1 MQYVFNCVPRMVYG
15 IGTVAKAGDEVR
27 RLGGNRVFIVTDQI
41 LSSLGLVTPLEES
54 MRASG
59 IEFTVFDNTQNEP
72 SATSI
77 QACADAA
84 RAFKADCVIGIGGGS
99 VLDSAKAALVL
110 LTNEGNIEQY
120 FGMQMVK
127 KPCLPL
133 LLIPTSAGTGSEV
146 TSISV
151 LTNPATGAKVGVVS
165 DYLYAR
171 VVILDPNLTVAM
183 PPSVTAMT
191 GVDAFVHAME
201 SFVGLA
207 ATPITDALNLQAM
220 RLVVANLRKAYANGG
235 DIEAR
240 TGMLYGATLA
250 GIGFSQTQNGIIHAV
265 GTNLPASCKLPHG
278 LVMAA
283 LSPMGMSFNC
293 IAKPEKFAVIAE
305 ILGVDPFGTALDT
318 ARAGIDAMYELL
330 DDVGIAP
337 GLKAHGVPEDAL
349 EGTAERAAGAKRL
362 IDNNPRK
369 ANAKQI
375 LALLKQYY

>member
-15 IGTVAKAGDEVR
+15 VGTVAKAGEEVR
-27 RLGGNRVFIVTDQI
+27 RLGGSRAFIVTDQV
-41 LSSLGLVTPLEES
+41 LSSLGLVKPLEES
-54 MRASG
+54 MKAAG
-59 IEFTVFDNTQNEP
+59 IAFTVFDNTQNEP

-84 RAFKADCVIGIGGGS
+84 RDFKADCVIGIGGGS

-110 LTNEGNIEQY
+110 LTNEGKIEEY

-127 KPCLPL
+127 NPCLPL
-133 LLIPTSAGTGSEV
+133 IQIPTSAGTGSEV

-151 LTNPATGAKVGVVS
+151 LSNPATGAKVGVVS
-165 DYLYAR
+165 DFPYAR
-171 VVILDPNLTVAM
+171 VVILDPNLTMAM

-250 GIGFSQTQNGIIHAV
+250 GMGFSQTQNGIIHAV
-265 GTNLPASCKLPHG
+265 GTNLPVTCKLPHG

-305 ILGVDPFGTALDT
+305 ILGVEPFGTALDT

-330 DDVGIAP
+330 DDVDIAP